1 MSSNNALRKA
11 KHKAYEKKEE
21 EKGKNVVNWIF
32 GILVF
37 LAVLTCVVL
46 INYKDV
52 IDKMYEC

>member
-46 INYKDV
+46 IYNAA
-52 IDKMYEC
+52 